1 MRGAPVTLEA
11 TLAELAV
18 EIRHL
23 REDINEM
30 KSQTQR
36 DQDRADASR
45 AKVHVR
51 LDDVARSVTVLEEQ
65 RKTDAEQIKK
75 VGDAT
80 SKRID
85 SVEEVTNEVR
95 RWKIMGITSIT
106 VVGIGAAALGITFSD
121 AIKRILQ
128 MLGGRI

>member
-1 MRGAPVTLEA
+1 MSLEA

-36 DQDRADASR
+36 DQDKADISR
-45 AKVHVR
+45 AKVHAR

-75 VGDAT
+75 VAEAT

-85 SVEEVTNEVR
+85 SVEEVTDEVR

-106 VVGIGAAALGITFSD
+106 IVGIGAAALGITFAD
-121 AIKRILQ
+121 VVKRLLQ
-128 MLGGRI
+128 MLGGRL